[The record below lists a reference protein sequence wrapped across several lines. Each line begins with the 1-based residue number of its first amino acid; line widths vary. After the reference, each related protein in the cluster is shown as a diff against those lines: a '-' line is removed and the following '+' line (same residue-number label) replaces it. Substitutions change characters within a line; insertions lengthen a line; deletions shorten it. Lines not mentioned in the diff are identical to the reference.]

1 MFLGNTAA
9 REFTVS
15 FKFSKTNILGF
26 WNCLIGF
33 TAHNG
38 EFANCNICVFDTE
51 EQISE
56 TALRVTSKMLQ
67 ELTK

>member
-9 REFTVS
+9 QEYMVS
-15 FKFSKTNILGF
+15 FKFSKTNIPGF

-33 TAHNG
+33 TSHNK
-38 EFANCNICVFDTE
+38 EFLGCNICVFDTE
-51 EQISE
+51 EQINE
-56 TALRVTSKMLQ
+56 TALRVATKMLK